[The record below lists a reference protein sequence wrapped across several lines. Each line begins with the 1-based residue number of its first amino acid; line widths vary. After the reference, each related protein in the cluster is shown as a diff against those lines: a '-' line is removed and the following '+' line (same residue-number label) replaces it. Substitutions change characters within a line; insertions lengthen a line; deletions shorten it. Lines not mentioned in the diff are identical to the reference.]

1 LFLALQVRREAIKA
15 LDGWSKSQ
23 TLKQVILTAK
33 KYHIVDWL
41 KVAYTQL
48 IRNRHPLPFDELANP
63 PAVDWETITR
73 LLQIKYQYVISG
85 NHSNPCMKCGL
96 GRICCGVV
104 DPMVEKTF
112 KAEFEMPPIDFFQ

>member
-1 LFLALQVRREAIKA
+1 LLLAVQVRREAIKA

-48 IRNRHPLPFDELANP
+48 IRNRQALQVDELANP
-63 PAVDWETITR
+63 PAVDWETIAR
-73 LLQIKYQYVISG
+73 LLHIKYQYAISG
-85 NHSNPCMKCGL
+85 NYFNTCAKCGT
-96 GRICCGVV
+96 GRICCGAV
-104 DPMVEKTF
+104 DSMVENTF
-112 KAEFEMPPIDFFQ
+112 KEEFEDLSRGQP